1 MSDRGAS
8 EDIIRDLSSAI
19 RNLSIAAETLSSRV
33 AGSAAS
39 SSADPDWEVI
49 EEEASPYP
57 ALARDLGLQSC
68 CRNIEDGPLPTP
80 PACFDLARRRLSSV
94 SVGPDRRATRAFRA
108 GFWASASILTHTPY
122 QVEDPLPDLKI
133 GHWVVLRSSRTPP
146 AFRVTSKA
154 AFVALTQ
161 GETDLVFESFASLA
175 EVQIFCLG
183 AQAPVPSLL
192 QCKKQM

>member
-1 MSDRGAS
+1 M
-8 EDIIRDLSSAI
+8 SSAI

-33 AGSAAS
+33 VGSAS
-39 SSADPDWEVI
+39 SLSVEPGWEVI

-57 ALARDLGLQSC
+57 ALSRELRLQTSC
-68 CRNIEDGPLPTP
+68 RGVEDGPLPTP
-80 PACFDLARRRLSSV
+80 PACLDLARRRLSSV
-94 SVGPDRRATRAFRA
+94 SVGPDRRADRAFRS
-108 GFWASASILTHTPY
+108 GFWASSAILTCTPY
-122 QVEDPLPDLKI
+122 QVEDPLPDLKVC
-133 GHWVVLRSSRTPP
+133 HWVVLRSSRTPP
-146 AFRVTSKA
+146 AFRVTSKS

-183 AQAPVPSLL
+183 AQAPVPSLW